1 MPQFQFRLATLLKL
15 HEATRDERR
24 SQLTEALRAEQ
35 VVVERIAQLDGE
47 LAALRAERLR
57 ATRAGATVDI
67 DALSDGAR
75 YEMIL
80 KLERQSADQQRQ
92 VVAAEADR
100 RRAALVAADREVRV
114 LERLRETQ
122 LERHRQ
128 EEERRERIRLD
139 ELAVLRHQP
148 QEAV

>member
-24 SQLTEALRAEQ
+24 NQLTEALRAEQ
-35 VVVERIAQLDGE
+35 VVVERIAQLDDE
-47 LAALRAERLR
+47 IAALRAERLR

-92 VVAAEADR
+92 VVAAEAER

-128 EEERRERIRLD
+128 EEDRRERVRLD
-139 ELAVLRHQP
+139 ELAVFRHQP

>member
-24 SQLTEALRAEQ
+24 NQLTEALRAEQ
-35 VVVERIAQLDGE
+35 VVVERMAQLDSE

-128 EEERRERIRLD
+128 EEDRRERIRLD